1 MRAHRWL
8 NSQRFYTEALIAVP
22 STGAKPAQ
30 IPPTRQDASGF
41 FMSFVGSPPGRL
53 LSKGPAGGGYP
64 RSQVPG
70 VLGHELGCQ
79 RFCAD
84 DPDKPAPR
92 QSEWEPRRW

>member
-30 IPPTRQDASGF
+30 IPLTRQDASGF

-53 LSKGPAGGGYP
+53 LSKGLAGGG
-64 RSQVPG
+64 VP
-70 VLGHELGCQ
+70 
-79 RFCAD
+79 
-84 DPDKPAPR
+84 
-92 QSEWEPRRW
+92 SEPSAGRAGP